1 MYGWCPARLT
11 RHSRRAPCAR
21 ALPTRTH
28 THLPQHKQ
36 HLGHTTPG
44 GPCKELPPPT
54 RSGRDP
60 GTCSGSRHRAAQL
73 CLAVPLGGWQ
83 VCRSPKPS
91 LLYAADVPPAPGWCS
106 VWGHPSAGHPSAPI
120 QGRCPQLCSSLHPQ
134 ISGPPR
140 SHQEW
145 GTALL
150 ATHKGH
156 RKRSDWTTVSLVI
169 LQHKKRKFPTII
181 RAGRSCNHFLGRCVE
196 QGPDALLGQCLTC
209 PQEGKLL

>member
-60 GTCSGSRHRAAQL
+60 GTRSGSRHRAAQP

-83 VCRSPKPS
+83 ECRSPKPC
-91 LLYAADVPPAPGWCS
+91 LLYAADVPPALGWCS

-120 QGRCPQLCSSLHPQ
+120 QGSALSSALPSILRSQGVGAAQPDGLQEAIKSGGQLFWPRTKVTEREVTGQQCLWSYFNTKRENFQPSSGQ
-134 ISGPPR
+134 GGAATIS
-140 SHQEW
+140 
-145 GTALL
+145 
-150 ATHKGH
+150 
-156 RKRSDWTTVSLVI
+156 
-169 LQHKKRKFPTII
+169 
-181 RAGRSCNHFLGRCVE
+181 RAGVWSKDQMHCWGN
-196 QGPDALLGQCLTC
+196 A
-209 PQEGKLL
+209 